1 MGLKGKT
8 SKSRE
13 QKKQASAAA
22 SIQKQVNQMEH
33 NLDRLRNGRNTLNDE
48 YSKNTAELL
57 AKQVEVENLNKQL
70 FEIDVH
76 LENLYAQKN
85 SGVWAISNL
94 TCEVNRN
101 QRHRIARK
109 KSVLASNSKYLLTHA
124 NVKNLPF
131 LITAIKVGKR
141 KLLAFSDEISSR

>member
-1 MGLKGKT
+1 MGPKGKT
-8 SKSRE
+8 SKLRE
-13 QKKQASAAA
+13 QKKRACAAA

-33 NLDRLRNGRNTLNDE
+33 NTLNDE
-48 YSKNTAELL
+48 YSKKTAELL
-57 AKQVEVENLNKQL
+57 AKQVEVENLNKKL

-94 TCEVNRN
+94 TRDVNN
-101 QRHRIARK
+101 QQHRIARK
-109 KSVLASNSKYLLTHA
+109 KSVLASNSKYLLSHG

-131 LITAIKVGKR
+131 LITAINPIWAGVFR
-141 KLLAFSDEISSR
+141 V